1 MSEEVKDAAKSV
13 PKAMIS
19 IYLVNF
25 ALIFPAIL
33 TVCYH
38 IPVVGDALADP
49 TLYPTIYVLRQSMS
63 NGWMTVILVIIV
75 LLLICSNITYLAA
88 VTRDMFAFARD
99 EGLPFSS
106 CKWPNLTSSLK
117 SLTYPPQGSPKSIKS
132 AASPQTPSSSPA

>member
-1 MSEEVKDAAKSV
+1 MSPRLSLSQAAHMSEEVKDAAKSV

-106 CKWPNLTSSLK
+106 CK
-117 SLTYPPQGSPKSIKS
+117 
-132 AASPQTPSSSPA
+132 